1 MTSDR
6 KTAIAAYKER
16 KTIAGVFVIRCTA
29 SSQAWV
35 GQTPNLEKIQNR
47 IWFTLRQGSH
57 TCRSLQAAWT
67 AHGPDGLTFGECE
80 RLEAGVRS
88 GPLQRDV
95 RFPYHPHV
103 TVAHDVAEPLLDRAF
118 LDLASYDARVQVWGF
133 SMFEKGKDGVWRP
146 QRDFPFGAPLPGP
159 VLSEG

>member
-6 KTAIAAYKER
+6 KAAIAAYKEQ
-16 KTIAGVFVIRCTA
+16 KTVAGVFVIRCDA
-29 SSQAWV
+29 SSQTWV

-80 RLEAGVRS
+80 RLEEEETAYI
-88 GPLQRDV
+88 RDALLTERAV
-95 RFPYHPHV
+95 YWRKELN
-103 TVAHDVAEPLLDRAF
+103 AEA
-118 LDLASYDARVQVWGF
+118 V
-133 SMFEKGKDGVWRP
+133 
-146 QRDFPFGAPLPGP
+146 
-159 VLSEG
+159 